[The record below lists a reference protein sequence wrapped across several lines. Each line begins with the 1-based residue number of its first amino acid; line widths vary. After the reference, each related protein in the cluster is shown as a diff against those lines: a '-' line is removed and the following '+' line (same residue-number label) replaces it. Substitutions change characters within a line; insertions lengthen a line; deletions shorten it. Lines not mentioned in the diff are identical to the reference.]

1 MKDAKLAT
9 ILEDNM
15 LGIITNLNDMLQ
27 VHGKLSIETKQ
38 RILRSF
44 GEFSKLVG
52 NAISNIAPQVNRL
65 LIDYAWR

>member
-27 VHGKLSIETKQ
+27 VHGKLAIETKQ

-65 LIDYAWR
+65 LIDYAWC

>member
-1 MKDAKLAT
+1 
-9 ILEDNM
+9 M

-27 VHGKLSIETKQ
+27 VHGKLSIEAKQ

-52 NAISNIAPQVNRL
+52 NTITNIAPQVSCFKPDHTRSSCS
-65 LIDYAWR
+65 RS